1 MFELKNYQNETLQI
15 LREFLEEA
23 RLMPVEEAFTRAQQ
37 RQNRQPLPYL
47 HHSFAQVPYVCLR
60 LPTGGGKTVLASY
73 AVGIAKRAYLEQD
86 YPIVLWLVPTNTI
99 REQTL
104 EALQKPGHPYRAALE
119 DEFGVDRLMVLDIG
133 DVTRIRKQD
142 IGNKAIIVVGTLA
155 TLRVEDT
162 SGRKVY
168 AYHEDFEPHFAGIS
182 PHDARLE
189 KVSEADLKPNGLTAA
204 NLGKIKYSFAN
215 LLALKQPLVIM
226 DEAHNARTKLT
237 FDTLKRIHPA
247 CVLELT
253 ATPDTSRESASNVLH
268 HVSASQLKA
277 ANMIKLPIM
286 LSEHHEWE
294 GAVRDAVLTRKQLA
308 QEAVKSG
315 DSVRPIALFQAENK
329 SGEVTFEV
337 LKTFLIEQLGIAAP
351 QIAIV
356 TGNQRELDGIDLF
369 NPACPIEY
377 IITVE
382 ALKEGWDCSFAYVF
396 CSVKD
401 VKSSKDAE
409 QLLGRVLRMPYAQ
422 RRQHEA
428 LNRAYAHLVSPN
440 FAKAAAALTD
450 KMVQSMGFDPLEL
463 PQHLQ
468 HGNQYSLFDGTENPS
483 LRPAIAEESSEFTLN
498 NGEQLAVTGLIDEPT
513 ATLILQGFTGKQKAE
528 VQQQVEQHN
537 LRVKAQLAP
546 AMRGEIFA
554 PLPLLCVREENQL
567 RLLEPESYLYTKG
580 GWSLLDFPVELPQFE
595 IRESGRVF
603 EVFLQGGHVS
613 YKLAEQ
619 GETPNL
625 NLIELDIDDT
635 VLVRWL
641 DREVRQAD
649 VSPSE
654 MIRWLVQLVGH
665 LTKVRGFSLT
675 ALVRSKFLL
684 ARAIKDRIAF
694 CRNKAAERGFQH
706 WLFEDSSVLG
716 VSETYQYTFKPD
728 VYPAR
733 VPFYRGKYAFTKHY
747 YPVIEDLSSSGEEFE
762 CAQALDQ
769 HPQVKHW
776 IRNLV
781 NREAA
786 SFRLPL
792 ARGYFYPDFIAE
804 LHDGRTVVV
813 EYKGEHLQTADDA
826 REKAAVGQQWAQQSG
841 GLFLLALA
849 KDAQG
854 KNIYQQLNQ
863 LFH

>member
-1 MFELKNYQNETLQI
+1 MFELKNYQKETLQT

-47 HHSFAQVPYVCLR
+47 HHTFGNVPYVCLR

-73 AVGIAKRAYLEQD
+73 TVGVAKRAYLEQD
-86 YPIVLWLVPTNTI
+86 FPIVLWLVPTNTI

-119 DEFGVDRLMVLDIG
+119 DEFGVDRLLVLDIG

-142 IGNKAIIVVGTLA
+142 IGAKTIVVVGTLA

-168 AYHEDFEPHFAGIS
+168 AYHEDFEPHFAGVN
-182 PHDARLE
+182 PHDERLE
-189 KVSEADLKPNGLTAA
+189 KVTEADLKPNGLTAKS
-204 NLGKIKYSFAN
+204 LGRIKYSFAN

-247 CVLELT
+247 CVVEFT
-253 ATPDTSRESASNVLH
+253 ATPDASRESASNVLH

-286 LSEHHEWE
+286 LSEHNEWE

-315 DSVRPIALFQAENK
+315 DSIRPLVLFQAENK
-329 SGEVTFEV
+329 SGEVTHEV
-337 LKTFLIEQLGIAAP
+337 LKTFLTEQLGVEP
-351 QIAIV
+351 QQIAVV
-356 TGNQRELDGIDLF
+356 TGSQRELDGINLF
-369 NPACPIEY
+369 DPACPIEY

-401 VKSSKDAE
+401 VKSAKDAE

-422 RRQHEA
+422 RRQNEA

-440 FAKAAAALTD
+440 FAKAAAMLTD
-450 KMVQSMGFDPLEL
+450 KMVQGMGFDPLEI

-468 HGNQYSLFDGTENPS
+468 HGNQYGLFDGDVEQPK
-483 LRPAIAEESSEFTLN
+483 PAVAEERGEFTLS
-498 NGEQLAVTGLIDEPT
+498 NGDTFTACGLIDEPT
-513 ATLILQGFTGKQKAE
+513 EKLILQGLSGKQKAE

-537 LRVKAQLAP
+537 LRAKARLAP
-546 AMRGEIFA
+546 AERGEMFA
-554 PLPLLCVREENQL
+554 SLPLLCVREENQL
-567 RLLEPESYLYTKG
+567 HLLEPESFLYTKG
-580 GWSLLDFPVELPQFE
+580 GWSLLDFPLELPQFD
-595 IRESGRVF
+595 IRESGRTF

-619 GETPNL
+619 NDTPNL
-625 NLIELDIDDT
+625 NLIELDIDET

-649 VSPSE
+649 VSPAE
-654 MIRWLVQLVGH
+654 MIRWLVQLLGH
-665 LTKVRGFSLT
+665 LMKERGFSLT

-684 ARAIKDRIAF
+684 ARAVKDRIAF
-694 CRNKAAERGFQH
+694 CRNKAAQQGFRY
-706 WLFEDSSVLG
+706 WLFEDASLLD
-716 VSETYQYTFKPD
+716 VSEIYRCAFKPGL
-728 VYPAR
+728 YPAR
-733 VPFYRGKYAFTKHY
+733 LPFYRGKYHFSKHY
-747 YPVIEDLSSSGEEFE
+747 YPVIEDLSASGEEFT
-762 CAQALDQ
+762 CAQVIDL
-769 HPQVKHW
+769 HSNVRFW
-776 IRNLV
+776 VRNLV
-781 NREAA
+781 NREAS

-792 ARGYFYPDFIAE
+792 AHGYFYPDFVAE
-804 LHDGRTVVV
+804 LQDGRTLVV
-813 EYKGEHLQTADDA
+813 EYKGAHLETADDA
-826 REKAAVGQQWAQQSG
+826 REKAAVGTLWAEKSNN
-841 GLFLLALA
+841 LFLLALA
-849 KDAQG
+849 QDQQG
-854 KNIYQQLNQ
+854 RDVYQQLDN
-863 LFH
+863 LLN